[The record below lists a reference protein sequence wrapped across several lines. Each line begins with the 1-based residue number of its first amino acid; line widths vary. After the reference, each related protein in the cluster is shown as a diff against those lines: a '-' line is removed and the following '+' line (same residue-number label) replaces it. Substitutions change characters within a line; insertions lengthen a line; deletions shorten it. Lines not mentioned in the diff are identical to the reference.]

1 MDHHLDFFINRSTF
15 IKCKKGDINEF
26 YKINEKVC
34 VLFIKEL
41 GKGAYGTV
49 FKAQLRNS
57 EKMRAIKQI
66 KKKSI
71 KFPETFK
78 NEI

>member
-1 MDHHLDFFINRSTF
+1 
-15 IKCKKGDINEF
+15 
-26 YKINEKVC
+26 
-34 VLFIKEL
+34 LFIKEL
-41 GKGAYGTV
+41 GKGAYGIV